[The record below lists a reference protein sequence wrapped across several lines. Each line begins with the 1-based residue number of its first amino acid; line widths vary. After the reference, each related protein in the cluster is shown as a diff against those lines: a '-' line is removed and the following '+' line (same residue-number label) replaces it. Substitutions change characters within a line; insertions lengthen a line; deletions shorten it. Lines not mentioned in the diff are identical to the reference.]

1 VPARTNGARAG
12 QTPEDTGEAQASARS
27 EHLYQHDALFTAT
40 VPTPWCVGCRVSQS
54 ASQELLNAMHLEKA
68 RAAPFAQSK
77 AGLARARE
85 PSKRRLGTET
95 PGVATRRPDSPSRM
109 QLEAVYR
116 PYASCLYRRYR
127 RVLNAPDACR
137 AALVMQQLATATCVA
152 SYTLSR

>member
-1 VPARTNGARAG
+1 MPARTDGARAG

-68 RAAPFAQSK
+68 RTAPFAQSK

-95 PGVATRRPDSPSRM
+95 PGVATRRPECSSRQSIDHM
-109 QLEAVYR
+109 PRAYTDDI
-116 PYASCLYRRYR
+116 A
-127 RVLNAPDACR
+127 AC
-137 AALVMQQLATATCVA
+137 
-152 SYTLSR
+152 